1 MSHVRINQH
10 QLPEL
15 ELVFH
20 NLAEANARLKF
31 EIAGVLGMN
40 ALAGFNLLL

>member
-15 ELVFH
+15 ELAFH
-20 NLAEANARLKF
+20 NLAEARRLKF